1 MLLNKSINTKHF
13 DVDNVDVDN
22 VSVNR
27 SFAHK
32 CQAQYRLL
40 KGVFPVLLLNSFS
53 AVAMANNE
61 IAVSTDIPVAVVAN
75 TASAGSAIATLQ
87 QKDLAPL
94 LLTGQVASVISQP
107 FVVPKAGDSWRYQIQ
122 WMMPEG
128 SLADPGQVV
137 VIFDKS
143 EIDNRIEQLE
153 GTLLRVTAQ
162 EQSQAIE
169 LNGQLLQAKFDL
181 KQAKLELEKAK
192 LDAAIPAEF
201 IAAKDYADNQ
211 FNQLKAESE
220 LSKKQQ
226 ALSEV
231 EDKRSASLS
240 QLAIDKKRA
249 ELELSQALSGLE
261 QLELRAEI
269 AGPVLYGRDP
279 WSDKKYSVGDN
290 VQIGR
295 QVANIPAL
303 NDLEVVAWV
312 NEVDVDRITIG
323 EPVQLRLDSQS
334 SILLSGSINEVSRQ
348 ARTQAAWGNSNW
360 FKIAIKFTA
369 DERVEII
376 PGMSVLVEAG
386 ASSS

>member
-1 MLLNKSINTKHF
+1 MLLNQTFFTNAIFKIKPSRCLGLLRKPKLQFAASILLVSSF
-13 DVDNVDVDN
+13 SSLALAG
-22 VSVNR
+22 SVNAGTDVN
-27 SFAHK
+27 SNSN
-32 CQAQYRLL
+32 AQ
-40 KGVFPVLLLNSFS
+40 
-53 AVAMANNE
+53 
-61 IAVSTDIPVAVVAN
+61 
-75 TASAGSAIATLQ
+75 SAIAALK
-87 QKDLAPL
+87 QKQLMPL
-94 LLTGQVASVISQP
+94 LLTGQVASVISQA
-107 FVVPKAGDSWRYQIQ
+107 FVVPKAGDAWRYQIQ

-128 SLADPGQVV
+128 TLAEPGQIV

-143 EIDNRIEQLE
+143 EIDSRIEQLE

-169 LNGQLLQAKFDL
+169 LNGQILQAEFDL

-192 LDAAIPAEF
+192 LDAAIPADF

-211 FNQLKAESE
+211 FNKLKAESE
-220 LSKKQQ
+220 LSKKYQ
-226 ALSEV
+226 ALAEV

-249 ELELSQALSGLE
+249 ELELSQALAGLE
-261 QLELRAEI
+261 QLELKAEI

-279 WSDKKYSVGDN
+279 WKDKKYSVGDN

-312 NEVDVDRITIG
+312 NEVDVDRIEVG
-323 EPVQLRLDSQS
+323 EPVRLRLDSQS
-334 SILLSGSINEVSRQ
+334 STVLNGSINQVSRQ
-348 ARTQAAWGNSNW
+348 ARKQAAWGNSNW
-360 FKIAIKFTA
+360 FKIAIKFA
-369 DERVEII
+369 VDDRVEII
-376 PGMSVLVEAG
+376 PGMSVLVETG